1 MMSTLALSPEERA
14 NVERQIREE
23 LEAEHQRRSDNIRR
37 RSSAQGAAEDRP
49 ERRNAELFELR
60 EQARQRFYQEHQYKL
75 YVDSTGREVWLPP
88 EEYEQRMARRRR
100 RKEPPIPLDGPP
112 KTQLWLIYAG
122 LALVALLMGL
132 LLAR

>member
-1 MMSTLALSPEERA
+1 MTITLALSPEERA
-14 NVERQIREE
+14 DLERQIWEE
-23 LEAEHQRRSDNIRR
+23 LEAERQRRSDNVRR
-37 RSSAQGAAEDRP
+37 RSSAQGSGEDRP
-49 ERRNAELFELR
+49 ERRNAEVYELR
-60 EQARQRFYQEHQYKL
+60 EQAKQRFYQEHHYKL

-122 LALVALLMGL
+122 LAVVAVLMGL